1 MKMNEKITEKEYQ
14 KKVSDFENQLS
25 SQEISID
32 EKFEIFAQYRN
43 YLEFIDYQKSI
54 EVMDC
59 AIDLAKKNQ
68 KIEPEYRFK
77 FLKSNSLININ
88 HLNEGFIL
96 LNECLLYFKS
106 TKNNAKI
113 ASIFGILSNVFS
125 SLRMYNIATNLINYV
140 INNFINPN
148 EKNKLFHFY
157 NNLMIIYFSNLKISI
172 LDDLFIKSILQY
184 YEENNELDTPIY
196 FITRLN
202 LARYYRLSK
211 KNELAVTEFLIAL
224 DFFEKNNFF
233 IFQKDIHFELGL
245 LYKEIGNKTKQLYHL
260 KKSLSISKSNKMFGL
275 LIFIHQEISNYYKNE
290 KKYKYALEHTEKLN
304 VIEHNFNN
312 EKDKCLIYLKESQ
325 IIESLNLE
333 KNVLDEF
340 YNVDYNSAR
349 RILYIE
355 NFKKEIIKLNVDE
368 IIFVNKSNE
377 YLNITLTNGTSIFSK
392 LSFKDF
398 LEKIQ
403 NEIKDH
409 YMFLEIN
416 SRSQLVNL
424 LWVQS
429 INYIEK
435 EITLRAI
442 DQIFTLSISKRLVP
456 ILKNRMCEL

>member
-1 MKMNEKITEKEYQ
+1 MAEKITEIEYQ
-14 KKVSDFENQLS
+14 KKVNDFENQLS

-32 EKFEIFAQYRN
+32 EKFEIFAQYRH
-43 YLEFIDYQKSI
+43 YLEYIDYQKSI
-54 EVMDC
+54 DVMDS

-77 FLKSNSLININ
+77 FLKSSSLININ
-88 HLNEGFIL
+88 HLKEGFIL
-96 LNECLLYFKS
+96 LNECLAYYIS
-106 TKNNAKI
+106 TKNKDKI
-113 ASIFGILSNVFS
+113 ASILGILSNVFS
-125 SLRMYNIATNLINYV
+125 SMRMYNIATNLINYV
-140 INNFINPN
+140 INNIINPN
-148 EKNKLFHFY
+148 DKNKLFHFY

-172 LDDLFIKSILQY
+172 LDDSFIKLIIQY
-184 YEENNELDTPIY
+184 YEDNKEIDTTVYYIS
-196 FITRLN
+196 RLN
-202 LARYYRLSK
+202 LARFYRLSK
-211 KNELAVTEFLIAL
+211 KNKIAEVEFLIAL
-224 DFFEKNNFF
+224 DFFEKNK
-233 IFQKDIHFELGL
+233 IYVFQKDIHFELGL
-245 LYKEIGNKTKQLYHL
+245 LYKEIGNKTKYLYHL
-260 KKSLSISKSNKMFGL
+260 KKALSISKTHKMYGL

-290 KKYKYALEHTEKLN
+290 KKYKLALEHIEKLQ

-333 KNVLDEF
+333 KNILEEF
-340 YNVDYNSAR
+340 YNADYHSAR

-355 NFKKEIIKLNVDE
+355 NFKKEIIKFNVDE

-377 YLNITLTNGTSIFSK
+377 YLNITLTNGKTIFSK
-392 LSFKDF
+392 FSFRDF

-409 YMFLEIN
+409 NMFLEIN

-435 EITLRAI
+435 EITLRAM
-442 DQIFTLSISKRLVP
+442 DQTFTFSVSKRQVP
-456 ILKNRMCEL
+456 ILKKRMREM